1 MSLNINGKKTGK
13 DDKNRKNIKLIHM
26 YIFKNK
32 VVQLILFF
40 IAFLIGI
47 NVISYF
53 NNKETFK
60 PTNMEAVKAEHKK
73 EMDEMDILM
82 EKLKKEKELRDSKK
96 EISTNSK
103 IENKDI
109 SKIKNLTVQPNQP
122 NQNQLPSPNRQ
133 EQKTVGQ
140 LFNNTNIKPVK
151 KEQKMT
157 RYEDWV
163 DEPNDTNDTNEQ
175 IDKTNN
181 AKQEEIINKNELMQI
196 NSEKDTEVER

>member
-96 EISTNSK
+96 EVLVN
-103 IENKDI
+103 NKSI
-109 SKIKNLTVQPNQP
+109 NKEIKNTQVQPVQP
-122 NQNQLPSPNRQ
+122 
-133 EQKTVGQ
+133 EQKSVSQ
-140 LFNNTNIKPVK
+140 LFNNVNNNNNTKNANNVK

-163 DEPNDTNDTNEQ
+163 DEPADTNEQ

>member
-13 DDKNRKNIKLIHM
+13 DEKNRKNIKLIPI

-32 VVQLILFF
+32 IVQLILFF
-40 IAFLIGI
+40 ITFLIFSDI
-47 NVISYF
+47 ISYF

-60 PTNMEAVKAEHKK
+60 PANMEAIKAEHKK

-122 NQNQLPSPNRQ
+122 NQNQPSPNRQ

-163 DEPNDTNDTNEQ
+163 DEPNDTNDTNDQ

-181 AKQEEIINKNELMQI
+181 TNQDEVIKKNELMEI

>member
-13 DDKNRKNIKLIHM
+13 DEKNIKIK

-32 VVQLILFF
+32 IVQLILFF
-40 IAFLIGI
+40 ITFIIGI
-47 NVISYF
+47 NIISYF

-60 PTNMEAVKAEHKK
+60 PDNMEAIKAEHKK
-73 EMDEMDILM
+73 EIDEMDILM

-96 EISTNSK
+96 EVSTNNS
-103 IENKDI
+103 INKE
-109 SKIKNLTVQPNQP
+109 IKNTQVQPVQP
-122 NQNQLPSPNRQ
+122 EPKSV
-133 EQKTVGQ
+133 TQ
-140 LFNNTNIKPVK
+140 LFNNVNSTNNTKNVNNGK

-163 DEPNDTNDTNEQ
+163 DEPADTNEQ

-181 AKQEEIINKNELMQI
+181 AKQDEIINKNELMKI
-196 NSEKDTEVER
+196 NSEKDTDIER

>member
-96 EISTNSK
+96 EVSTNSK

-109 SKIKNLTVQPNQP
+109 SKIKNLTVQPNQK
-122 NQNQLPSPNRQ
+122 QQPSPNQQ

-140 LFNNTNIKPVK
+140 LFNNTKNTNNVK

-163 DEPNDTNDTNEQ
+163 DEPADTNEQ

>member
-40 IAFLIGI
+40 IAFLIFSDI
-47 NVISYF
+47 ISYF

-96 EISTNSK
+96 EVLVN
-103 IENKDI
+103 NKSI
-109 SKIKNLTVQPNQP
+109 NKEIKNTQVQPIQP
-122 NQNQLPSPNRQ
+122 EPKS
-133 EQKTVGQ
+133 VSQ
-140 LFNNTNIKPVK
+140 LFNNVNNNNNTKNANNVK

-163 DEPNDTNDTNEQ
+163 DEPADTNEQ